1 MNVYTTDRIVMWFYL
16 VMGDVVRRVLWKQWL
31 IWQA

>member
-1 MNVYTTDRIVMWFYL
+1 MFTQLTEFVMWFYL

-31 IWQA
+31 IWQE